1 MSKGNPDEEPLM
13 PSVFDRLIDNEPFN
27 SRETPHSQTQTMR
40 EIRESVMRDLENLLN
55 TRWRCKSWPPQLNEL
70 NNSLINYGIPDFSS
84 IDLSSDMDRDS
95 LREAIEFAIRTFE
108 TRFVSVRV
116 EIPEKSRS
124 EDRTLHFII
133 RAELHAT
140 PAPEPIVFDSKLEPS
155 DHLFHV
161 RRKDR

>member
-1 MSKGNPDEEPLM
+1 M
-13 PSVFDRLIDNEPFN
+13 PSVFDRLIDYEPFN

-40 EIRESVMRDLENLLN
+40 EIRESVMRDLEHLLN
-55 TRWRCKSWPPQLNEL
+55 TRWRCQSWPPELNEL
-70 NNSLINYGIPDFSS
+70 SSSLINYGIPDFSS
-84 IDLSSDMDRDS
+84 IDLSSDLDRNS

-108 TRFVSVRV
+108 TRFVSVHV
-116 EIPEKSRS
+116 EIPEKNKS

-140 PAPEPIVFDSKLEPS
+140 PAPEPIVFDSRLEPS
-155 DHLFHV
+155 DHQFHV

>member
-1 MSKGNPDEEPLM
+1 MSRGNPDEEPLM
-13 PSVFDRLIDNEPFN
+13 PSVFDRLIDNDPFN
-27 SRETPHSQTQTMR
+27 SREAPHSQTQTMR

-108 TRFVSVRV
+108 TRFVSVHV

>member
-1 MSKGNPDEEPLM
+1 MSRGNPEEEPLM
-13 PSVFDRLIDNEPFN
+13 PSVFDRLLDFEPYN
-27 SRETPHSQTQTMR
+27 SQETPRSQTQTMR

-55 TRWRCKSWPPQLNEL
+55 TRWRCKSWPPDMKEL
-70 NNSLINYGIPDFSS
+70 SNSLVNYGIPDFSS
-84 IDLSSDMDRDS
+84 IDLSSEMDRNS

-108 TRFVSVRV
+108 TRFVTVSV
-116 EIPEKSRS
+116 EIPPDHKK
-124 EDRTLHFII
+124 EDRTLRFII

-161 RRKDR
+161 KRKDR